1 MNRSVTN
8 LRALRREGK
17 KSLNRIII
25 AAALGFVVVML
36 FVVTAAQAGTGIISR
51 VSTDSLGAQATGGG
65 SYYPAISADGRYVTF
80 FSDATNLVTGDG
92 NALTDVFVK
101 DTQTGAITRVST
113 DSGGAQATGGG
124 SYSPAISADGR
135 YVTFFS
141 DATNLVTGDGNALT
155 DVFVKDTQTGA
166 TTRVSTD
173 SLGAQGNG
181 NSGELAIS

>member
-113 DSGGAQATGGG
+113 DSGGAQGNGNSG
-124 SYSPAISADGR
+124 ELAISADGR
-135 YVTFFS
+135 YVTFYS
-141 DATNLVTGDGNALT
+141 NATNLVTGDGNALT

-173 SLGAQGNG
+173 SLGAQATGG
-181 NSGELAIS
+181 